1 MHKHAQLRYKQ
12 CINIRLHQRDAQK
25 CSYLLRASHRE
36 AVKSQGATLGVRVV
50 AKKS

>member
-1 MHKHAQLRYKQ
+1 MHKHARLRYKQ

-36 AVKSQGATLGVRVV
+36 AVQSQEETLEVAVV